1 MDELQQMMELHLE
14 AFNGA
19 KLVSLL
25 VEERDTYMG
34 CVCVCVCDGGTQWVG
49 AGETFSVT
57 SFLLLSL
64 GKTRE

>member
-34 CVCVCVCDGGTQWVG
+34 CVCVCVCVMAVHSGL
-49 AGETFSVT
+49 ELERHF
-57 SFLLLSL
+57 
-64 GKTRE
+64 R

>member
-34 CVCVCVCDGGTQWVG
+34 CVCVCVCVCVMAVHSGL
-49 AGETFSVT
+49 ELERHF
-57 SFLLLSL
+57 
-64 GKTRE
+64 R